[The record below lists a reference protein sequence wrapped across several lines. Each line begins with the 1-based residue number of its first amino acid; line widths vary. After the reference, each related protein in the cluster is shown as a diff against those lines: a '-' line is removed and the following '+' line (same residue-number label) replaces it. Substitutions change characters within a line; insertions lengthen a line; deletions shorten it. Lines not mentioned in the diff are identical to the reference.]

1 MILMLLFIVGSALYG
16 LGYLLWGE
24 KKDATCKIINEVLQQ
39 KLKIKNDDS
48 IIFPSVESYN
58 SDSKCYFI
66 DLPSG
71 FEFKQLLDLKGFLEN
86 ALKSEIKINNENFRY
101 SIQLVE
107 RKAIPTLI
115 PFKIID
121 TKQEKGL
128 KVAVAIGAE
137 GIVYFDFAKVP
148 HVLVA
153 GATGWGKSIFTKNLI
168 LQILNNFPSSEFEL
182 IDLKSGIELG
192 IFKDLEQTKSF
203 IIRPHEA
210 ENEIS
215 RIYDEIE
222 DRFSMITAAKAR
234 DIFEYNQRNREKM
247 PYKFVVIEEFTILLD
262 QSKEMSKVLTKSLAI
277 ARAAGVY
284 FIFTSQRFSADII
297 DSKIKANIDNRV
309 CFHVAD
315 STNSKIILDVSGAE
329 KITTIGRALIS
340 QGGII
345 TEAQTPYVKKEDVER
360 IVKTH
365 ISLSK
370 PIESQGV
377 IKGKGDNK
385 KSSHEPKEGEMLWV

>member
-71 FEFKQLLDLKGFLEN
+71 FEFKQLLDLKGVLEN
-86 ALKSEIKINNENFRY
+86 ALKSEIKIKNENFRY

-128 KVAVAIGAE
+128 KVAVATGAE
-137 GIVYFDFAKVP
+137 GIIYFDFAKVP

-262 QSKEMSKVLTKSLAI
+262 QSKEMSKVLTKGS
-277 ARAAGVY
+277 Y
-284 FIFTSQRFSADII
+284 
-297 DSKIKANIDNRV
+297 
-309 CFHVAD
+309 
-315 STNSKIILDVSGAE
+315 
-329 KITTIGRALIS
+329 
-340 QGGII
+340 
-345 TEAQTPYVKKEDVER
+345 
-360 IVKTH
+360 
-365 ISLSK
+365 
-370 PIESQGV
+370 
-377 IKGKGDNK
+377 
-385 KSSHEPKEGEMLWV
+385 

>member
-1 MILMLLFIVGSALYG
+1 MWLFVIGSTLYG
-16 LGYLLWGE
+16 LGHLFWGE
-24 KKDATCKIINEVLQQ
+24 KKDTACKIINEVLQQ

-71 FEFKQLLDLKGFLEN
+71 FEFKQLLDLKGVLEN

-115 PFKIID
+115 PFKIIE

-128 KVAVAIGAE
+128 KVAVATGAE
-137 GIVYFDFAKVP
+137 GIIYLDFAKVP

-168 LQILNNFPSSEFEL
+168 LQIISNFPSSEFEL
-182 IDLKSGIELG
+182 IDLKSGIELMD
-192 IFKDLEQTKSF
+192 FKDLEQTKSF

-222 DRFSMITAAKAR
+222 DRFSTITAAKAR

-262 QSKEMSKVLTKSLAI
+262 QSKEMSKILTKSLAI

-315 STNSKIILDVSGAE
+315 STNSKIILDVTGAE

-345 TEAQTPYVKKEDVER
+345 TEAQTPYVKKEDVKR
-360 IVKTH
+360 IVKAH

-370 PIESQGV
+370 PIETQRV
-377 IKGKGDNK
+377 IKGKVDNK
-385 KSSHEPKEGEMLWV
+385 KSSYEPKEGEMLWV